1 MRNGFL
7 ARVVIGSIGI
17 SVVTLGCDKS
27 PGGPSPVPQF
37 SVRSISP
44 SRGSNAGGTVA
55 IIEGDRFQTGDTVTV
70 GASRV
75 EATVLSPTSISLTMP
90 AHAPGQVRVTVSRG
104 GTAGVQS
111 STAVWFQY
119 YGPPV
124 IKEVRPNIG
133 ATGGGTP
140 IAIFGEWWTVSTV
153 TVGGIVTPFEFDD
166 FPGGLYL
173 STPAHA
179 AGTVEVSVTDRHGQV
194 GSGVFTYASPDT
206 FDFNGVWQGVAE
218 GTGPSWPA
226 LFELTIRDNVAV
238 SASCTVC
245 RFGNCEFGNAPN
257 LTLEPPLVVA
267 NGEFS
272 FAGSGGVSITGKILS
287 PNYASGSIDVPSC
300 VSKGRWSAQKK

>member
-179 AGTVEVSVTDRHGQV
+179 AGTVEVTVTDSDGRS
-194 GSGVFTYASPDT
+194 GSAMFTYAPPGT
-206 FDFNGVWQGVAE
+206 FDFNGDWQGWADDVA
-218 GTGPSWPA
+218 GLVHQPL
-226 LFELTIRDNVAV
+226 LFTIRDNIVV
-238 SASCTVC
+238 SASCDAS
-245 RFGNCEFGNAPN
+245 G
-257 LTLEPPLVVA
+257 LTLDPPPVVT

-272 FAGSGGVSITGKILS
+272 FAGSGGVSITGKIV
-287 PNYASGSIDVPSC
+287 GSIYATGTINSASC
-300 VSKGRWSAQKK
+300 ASRVWSAYKK